1 MAASADRQAFD
12 ESFRRWARRIR
23 GRLALGRVLT
33 GVAWGLLFG
42 VSAAALAWYTG
53 QGQLRPWAGAI
64 GVLGALVGLGLAK
77 RKRWNDGAVALF
89 LDGRLGAQEA
99 ISTAHELHEDQKG
112 EGEPSGPAFAVVV
125 SQANEALG
133 KATRKKVRPP
143 MWSPVHV
150 LAPLS
155 AAAIAYVS
163 WIPLPPQP
171 APPPAAPGSEIVQL
185 ADVSGLDEIIE
196 LADMD
201 ARDEDQ
207 RRRLAKISSDAQE
220 LKERLAEGME
230 KREAQAE
237 IARLKDEIV
246 AERLSLGEGE
256 RRAGLEAAIGALES
270 NPDLSKAARALGDR
284 DLTAFDEEMRRLA
297 QQLEDDSRKQAA
309 ETLERAEEAA
319 KKAGADD
326 VAKELAQ
333 QRKLL
338 EERMRQSEKL
348 KELSESLGEGL
359 SQEGGEA
366 LEDFGQSGDPK
377 AQKKLVEELEK
388 ALGELS
394 DEERKQLAENMKK
407 RAQELEE
414 QGGEMGEQS
423 AEDLREMA
431 KRLETPEGQ
440 RELAEQLK
448 QMAQKPPESDEA
460 KRQQGLDDAQRGAGR
475 AEQQLG
481 IPRSS
486 GNAAEG
492 NPGGKPGSKGGDK
505 GGEKGGPG
513 SGGDEGDHE
522 GETKRVP
529 GSELRSHTKTPMN
542 QGAPMP
548 GMVTGRA
555 PGQAGGTANTR
566 GSGALGIVGPG
577 EVGALERGEVPEEY
591 REQVGRY
598 FQTK

>member
-23 GRLALGRVLT
+23 GRLALGRVLS

-53 QGQLRPWAGAI
+53 QGQLRPWAGAV
-64 GVLGALVGLGLAK
+64 GVLGALVGLAIAR
-77 RKRWNDGAVALF
+77 RKRWNDGSVALF
-89 LDGRLGAQEA
+89 LDGRLGAQEV
-99 ISTAHELHEDQKG
+99 ISTAHELRSDLDKG
-112 EGEPSGPAFAVVV
+112 EESSGPAFAVVV

-143 MWSPVHV
+143 MWRPAHAI
-150 LAPLS
+150 APLS

-171 APPPAAPGSEIVQL
+171 EPPPVAPGSEIVQL
-185 ADVSGLDEIIE
+185 ADVSGLDEIIA

-207 RRRLAKISSDAQE
+207 KRRLEKISSDAQK

-246 AERLSLGEGE
+246 AERLSIGEGE

-348 KELSESLGEGL
+348 KELSDSLGEGL

-366 LEDFGQSGDPK
+366 LEELGESGDPK

-407 RAQELEE
+407 RAQELED

-448 QMAQKPPESDEA
+448 EMAKKPQESDES
-460 KRQQGLDDAQRGAGR
+460 KRQQGLDDAQRGAGQ
-475 AEQQLG
+475 AERQLG
-481 IPRSS
+481 IPRSG
-486 GNAAEG
+486 GNPG
-492 NPGGKPGSKGGDK
+492 PGGKPGSKGGDK
-505 GGEKGGPG
+505 GGKGGPG
-513 SGGDEGDHE
+513 SGGDEGEHE

-555 PGQAGGTANTR
+555 PGQAGGTANKR
-566 GSGALGIVGPG
+566 GTGALGIVGPD